1 MALINYAAM
10 EVSCK
15 VVYYGPGLAGKT
27 TNLKFIHKKIPPNKR
42 SKLISFYT
50 SEDRTLFFDF
60 LPMNLG
66 RVGGF
71 NTRFHLYTVPGQ
83 VYYEA
88 TRKLV
93 LRGVDGV
100 VFVAD
105 SLEARLEANLLSLR
119 SLREN
124 LLEQSVAI
132 ETLPFVMQYNKRD
145 LPGILPVEILR
156 EELNDYYKVPDFE
169 VIAIDGIGVI
179 ETLRK
184 IAKLVTKS
192 LS

>member
-42 SKLISFYT
+42 SKLISFDT